1 MTAPLRQT
9 EPNFVK
15 VALGPRGYDILI
27 GRGLLAD
34 LGQRIKTLR
43 SGVRVAIVTDETV
56 GKIHLSAAEFGAQIV
71 RHRQCAHHCASRRK
85 FKKLRDLRK
94 GLRGNDSRSP
104 RTE

>member
-15 VALGPRGYDILI
+15 VALGARGYDILI

-34 LGQRIKTLR
+34 LGQRIKALR

-56 GKIHLSAAEFGAQIV
+56 GKIHLSAAEVGAQIV
-71 RHRQCAHHCASRRK
+71 RH
-85 FKKLRDLRK
+85 
-94 GLRGNDSRSP
+94 
-104 RTE
+104 

>member
-15 VALGPRGYDILI
+15 VALGARGYDILI

-34 LGQRIKTLR
+34 LGQRIKALR

-56 GKIHLSAAEFGAQIV
+56 GKIHLVAAEAALNRAALTV
-71 RHRQCAHHCASRRK
+71 RASLCQPAKIRKTMRPSKRSARQS
-85 FKKLRDLRK
+85 
-94 GLRGNDSRSP
+94 
-104 RTE
+104 